1 MVWQFS
7 TTHEGSFLFLEIEK
21 YELAPTK
28 DILTKT
34 AFPSPAVHVIRSS
47 HCWVDAR
54 VIGLE
59 VLYV

>member
-1 MVWQFS
+1 MKARSFS
-7 TTHEGSFLFLEIEK
+7 IEIEK

-54 VIGLE
+54 VIELE
-59 VLYV
+59 ILYV